1 MYERATEQQ
10 YGTVSALWNAGYD
23 GGMAVGALAISVLAA
38 LIGPNGAFLALGLAL
53 PLVLVLVRRSAS
65 TTNR

>member
-1 MYERATEQQ
+1 
-10 YGTVSALWNAGYD
+10 
-23 GGMAVGALAISVLAA
+23 MAVGALAISVLAA
-38 LIGPNGAFLALGLAL
+38 LIGPHGAFLALGLAL